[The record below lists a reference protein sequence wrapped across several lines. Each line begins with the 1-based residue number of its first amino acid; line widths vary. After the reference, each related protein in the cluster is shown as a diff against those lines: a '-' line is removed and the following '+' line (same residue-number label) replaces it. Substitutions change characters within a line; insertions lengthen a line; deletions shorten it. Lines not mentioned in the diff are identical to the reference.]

1 MDCSNPT
8 PPSNGAVYSST
19 RMSYFGSR
27 VSYTCQ
33 KGYSLIGNLE
43 INNFVTDFN
52 IHINYRITSFN
63 SRVEELQ
70 ILQVKLYLL
79 PRKNP
84 WLYSIFY
91 VYISKFHWLFT
102 LGSSYSTC
110 SLPEQ
115 SSLPDFLLLLRVR
128 FRADN
133 NISPDCASLYRAELA
148 AKFNASI
155 RSLPRCSLL
164 DMFVLDSSTDST
176 SGTEVNQVVTID

>member
-52 IHINYRITSFN
+52 IHINYRIKLFN
-63 SRVEELQ
+63 SRVKELQ
-70 ILQVKLYLL
+70 ILQVELYLL
-79 PRKNP
+79 PRKNL
-84 WLYSIFY
+84 WLETVS
-91 VYISKFHWLFT
+91 ISKFHWLFT

-133 NISPDCASLYRAELA
+133 NISPECASLYRAELA
-148 AKFNASI
+148 AKFNTSI